1 MAGRNAQEGE
11 SPVNQN
17 FSQTITV
24 ECDDPEA
31 LVAMIAGWDLQQATS
46 DLMGYMGSRVLADR
60 ENLGRY
66 VIIAEFGVVDPNVTA
81 AEEALRNNKRPE
93 TKAFAAK
100 MGELFGAPP
109 IYHHYDE
116 IYRTDQ

>member
-1 MAGRNAQEGE
+1 M
-11 SPVNQN
+11 NQN

-31 LVAMIAGWDLQQATS
+31 LVAMIAAWDLQQATS

-60 ENLGRY
+60 ECLGRY
-66 VIIAEFGVVDPNVTA
+66 MIIVDFGVVDPSVTA

-100 MGELFGAPP
+100 VRELFGAPP
-109 IYHHYDE
+109 LYHHYDE